1 MPIPP
6 PPPPPPGG
14 PPPHP
19 TFSQANTSPPKLSKD
34 EAKGR
39 GALLSDICN
48 GTKLKKVAV
57 VNDRS
62 APLLD
67 KPKGGGAAAGGGTT
81 VSGAVSP
88 SGSAPPVGGLFTSG
102 VPKLRPV
109 GDGSSGRSSSTRAA
123 APRPPS
129 NCHDDAE
136 TPSPQT
142 SSPMETSRS
151 QRPSLPNLSSSP
163 SPSSPSSAASSPST
177 GMKYSSSAPPPPPPL
192 CRRGNAPSPP
202 SSSTSYNREKPLPP
216 TPNNTPPLP
225 SKPPP
230 SPANSRRPPTSGGNP
245 TSSSTSLAPPPPPYR
260 ITGEGAPELPQ
271 RHNSL
276 SNKRTAP
283 SPGGHTPTRGPA
295 PPPPPASPTPS
306 QQGTNRPLPPASP
319 TPSQQ
324 STNRPPP
331 PIRDPPGRG
340 AATPGPVQSSL
351 RAGGRE
357 APPPP
362 PYRTYGSP
370 SLSSDPPIRGKP
382 PPPPTRTSAAPPP
395 PPPPLRN
402 GHPPS
407 SSSIIRSFVD
417 DFESKYSFHP
427 LDDFPPP
434 DEYRHF
440 TKIYPSKANRV
451 MRGAPPL
458 PPSRWVPP
466 NTNSCWRTEENPGCF
481 CLHIFVRVRRIVKSR
496 GLKTRNWILSVNSA
510 KLLAA
515 DSLNLVP
522 LNLQEQPPAHFTLL
536 LSLPGKRLSVN
547 GTQQLIQKMIKIGL
561 KTAAVTSVT
570 AVGRAAGMAFDSLKD
585 QIMENH
591 VAAQSQSLRDT
602 TNKILKSKREFE
614 ETTGSQRKHQKTF
627 AECQREEDSDSE
639 DEDSYDDYD
648 EDEYGEDG
656 YDEDD
661 EGGYGEDEDDYDEDE
676 YGEDED
682 EDGYG
687 EDEDDEGGYGEDE
700 DGEDEDDEGGYGED
714 EDGEDEDDEG
724 GYGEDEDGEDED
736 DEGGYGED
744 EDGEDEDDEGG
755 YGEDEDEDDEGGY
768 GEDEDGEDEDD
779 EGGYGEDEDDYDED
793 EYGEDE
799 YDEGGYGEDE
809 DGEDEDDEG
818 GYGEDGYGEDE
829 DDEGGYGEEEDGEDE
844 ENYSQD
850 EEHDQEEEDGEEDT
864 EDDESSV
871 KNTRKHKFESRP
883 KASTAVRVAL
893 LNVQSMNN
901 KRREVLDIITQ
912 NNLDVLCTTETW
924 LQRHTGRDV
933 LRDASPHDFSFY
945 HQVRPYRGGG
955 VAVQFLN
962 TLLHKRFH
970 FNCKITRFEFVATV
984 LKHNEWEEPVLIV
997 NVYRPPGSNLIE
1009 FQEFLDQ
1016 FKELLKQA
1024 ESYKCVILTGDFNI
1038 WFDPETRS
1046 FTDEFLWLLP
1056 IYDFVQHVKVPTH
1069 EAGHILDLV
1078 FSRNHPKLHLYS
1090 VSCFHGLQ
1098 ISTLESDQSWRS
1110 VGISCN
1116 LRTDP
1121 GFPRA
1126 VLISRVDLDP
1136 PPLPPP
1142 PQYFHSGRED
1152 CGDRGLQIALGSQT
1166 VCLLP
1171 AAAPP

>member
-1 MPIPP
+1 MQTSILA
-6 PPPPPPGG
+6 
-14 PPPHP
+14 
-19 TFSQANTSPPKLSKD
+19 TTEQLLERSFTSIRRKECCAEKFIKMARELESLKEKCNASQ
-34 EAKGR
+34 
-39 GALLSDICN
+39 CV
-48 GTKLKKVAV
+48 GTMCMTVFLFA
-57 VNDRS
+57 
-62 APLLD
+62 ATAHLLD
-67 KPKGGGAAAGGGTT
+67 LVGIWCLGVGATISVATPIIEQVMSFVTMTKKQDLEKQSNKTTGEIQEQFKQVREQVSVNKG
-81 VSGAVSP
+81 P
-88 SGSAPPVGGLFTSG
+88 SHT
-102 VPKLRPV
+102 
-109 GDGSSGRSSSTRAA
+109 
-123 APRPPS
+123 
-129 NCHDDAE
+129 
-136 TPSPQT
+136 
-142 SSPMETSRS
+142 
-151 QRPSLPNLSSSP
+151 
-163 SPSSPSSAASSPST
+163 
-177 GMKYSSSAPPPPPPL
+177 
-192 CRRGNAPSPP
+192 
-202 SSSTSYNREKPLPP
+202 
-216 TPNNTPPLP
+216 TPN
-225 SKPPP
+225 
-230 SPANSRRPPTSGGNP
+230 
-245 TSSSTSLAPPPPPYR
+245 
-260 ITGEGAPELPQ
+260 Q
-271 RHNSL
+271 R
-276 SNKRTAP
+276 
-283 SPGGHTPTRGPA
+283 
-295 PPPPPASPTPS
+295 
-306 QQGTNRPLPPASP
+306 
-319 TPSQQ
+319 
-324 STNRPPP
+324 
-331 PIRDPPGRG
+331 
-340 AATPGPVQSSL
+340 
-351 RAGGRE
+351 
-357 APPPP
+357 
-362 PYRTYGSP
+362 
-370 SLSSDPPIRGKP
+370 
-382 PPPPTRTSAAPPP
+382 
-395 PPPPLRN
+395 
-402 GHPPS
+402 
-407 SSSIIRSFVD
+407 F
-417 DFESKYSFHP
+417 
-427 LDDFPPP
+427 FPP
-434 DEYRHF
+434 
-440 TKIYPSKANRV
+440 
-451 MRGAPPL
+451 
-458 PPSRWVPP
+458 
-466 NTNSCWRTEENPGCF
+466 
-481 CLHIFVRVRRIVKSR
+481 
-496 GLKTRNWILSVNSA
+496 
-510 KLLAA
+510 
-515 DSLNLVP
+515 
-522 LNLQEQPPAHFTLL
+522 QLL

-1078 FSRNHPKLHLYS
+1078 FSRN
-1090 VSCFHGLQ
+1090 V
-1098 ISTLESDQSWRS
+1098 E
-1110 VGISCN
+1110 ISCLSVRDDRISDHYTVYFSVRPKPKETMAEN
-1116 LRTDP
+1116 TDKDEH
-1121 GFPRA
+1121 GKRFRR
-1126 VLISRVDLDP
+1126 SKK
-1136 PPLPPP
+1136 
-1142 PQYFHSGRED
+1142 
-1152 CGDRGLQIALGSQT
+1152 
-1166 VCLLP
+1166 
-1171 AAAPP
+1171 